1 MDKLHTLND
10 FQKLLGDI
18 NWIWPYCNLAN
29 AALHPLFDI
38 LKVDSYLQ
46 SPGHLTPL
54 ARACLQKVDQGL
66 AKAQVDMFDP
76 TLPIIFLCYCYL
88 LVSHGTILAKRVFM
102 LGIFISLP
110 QLRYCHGTQKA

>member
-18 NWIWPYCNLAN
+18 NWIWAYCNLAN
-29 AALHPLFDI
+29 TALHPLFDI

-54 ARACLQKVDQGL
+54 SRACLQKVDQGL
-66 AKAQVDMFDP
+66 AKAQVDIFDP
-76 TLPIIFLCYCYL
+76 TLPIIFC
-88 LVSHGTILAKRVFM
+88 VIATD
-102 LGIFISLP
+102 
-110 QLRYCHGTQKA
+110 